1 MATGSL
7 FRSYIRFPS
16 SFPSRFPRQHTSWPQ
31 TKQAFPTGQYRSDS
45 LLFGDVDPAA
55 AALTLGAPA
64 RLAPQASAYAAS
76 DTDEAGP
83 AGPDP
88 TEHEAALRAWGVAA
102 VVCLGPNRCCLHLA
116 LRNRLEKNVHHF

>member
-1 MATGSL
+1 M
-7 FRSYIRFPS
+7 
-16 SFPSRFPRQHTSWPQ
+16 
-31 TKQAFPTGQYRSDS
+31 
-45 LLFGDVDPAA
+45 LFGDVVPAA
-55 AALTLGAPA
+55 DALTLGAPA

-102 VVCLGPNRCCLHLA
+102 VVCLGPNRCYLHLA
-116 LRNRLEKNVHHF
+116 LRNRLEKKCTSLLSIIIMTKEVLQSSLFILTMIRMRLIRHRGHVDICS